1 MASRYE
7 VSTTFALV
15 DRASAALKS
24 IGASG
29 DAVSGRLNAS
39 LLKAQERVT
48 AFGETAKAAGKM
60 LIGMGVAAVG
70 AGLVV
75 ATKQYADF
83 DAALHGA
90 GAAFSDV
97 DSSAADFEERL
108 HEIGLSARAVA
119 AATEFDAKQTADAMA
134 TLARAGV
141 DSSNAIALLP
151 GVADLAT
158 AACVEM
164 NEAVGMA
171 VGGLNVMG
179 MMSDNPE
186 ILAQNMKRLS
196 DVMAYTADSANMSL
210 TDVSEAIT
218 AGGAFFKTANNDLN
232 MFSASLTAL
241 ANNSIV
247 GAEAGTHLRNIM
259 TNLSAPTDNAAAAL
273 KSMGIATTD
282 SSGNLLSLSDI
293 VGQFNKAM
301 VGMGDAERNANLYAI
316 FGKQNIAA
324 FNALLNTGAD
334 ALEGYAATAANSTD
348 AAMQKAEALRGSLL
362 NKLNVLKSALTEK
375 GFQFVDAFAGKGG
388 NFITELTESISNFD
402 VTPLVNGLTTALNV
416 ITKIVQTA
424 WTFRGVIIAVVAAMT
439 TWRLVTDAIVI
450 AQKAHN
456 VITAV
461 ATGAQIAY
469 ASVIKGSTA
478 AQSALAFATTGTK
491 IATAIFTVVMK
502 VAAGAA
508 GVFSG
513 AMSALTAAMMANPIG
528 LVIAGIV
535 AAVAILIGI
544 IILCVKHWDSISAAL
559 KRVGDWFVWL
569 GTSIANFAVEA
580 WNSITNFFS
589 GVGTRIAEFASSAWE
604 AITGFFTNLYH
615 RFMTFL
621 FGENAPAAEEFVA
634 QMFEKVGAFF
644 AGLWEKITTFFSS
657 VWEHITT
664 FFVTI
669 GESIGTFFVGIWE
682 RITTAFATAIEGIS
696 SFFGGIWEKITGFF
710 TGIGETL
717 NSWVET
723 IKGKLQPLFDWLHGL
738 FDGVAAM
745 WQNVMSV
752 FQAEGIVGV
761 FKRIGSAILSWVL
774 SPIENMLRALDWIP
788 GIGDTI
794 GSWADK
800 IADMRSGFAESASFE
815 SNQQPTAPISP
826 AERAVNNYSRE
837 ESETTSNVNIT
848 LDDRLSANA
857 YGSISPGVTLQK
869 TASGAF

>member
-186 ILAQNMKRLS
+186 ILAQNMKHLS

-259 TNLSAPTDNAAAAL
+259 TNLSAPTDKAVAAL

-316 FGKQNIAA
+316 FGKENIAA

-334 ALEGYAATAANSTD
+334 ALEGYAATAANSMN
-348 AAMQKAEALRGSLL
+348 AAMQKAEALRGSLI

-375 GFQFVDAFAGKGG
+375 GFQFVDAFAGKGS

-456 VITAV
+456 VITTV

-502 VAAGAA
+502 GAA
-508 GVFSG
+508 FATGLMSSAVGVLNTLFV
-513 AMSALTAAMMANPIG
+513 ATPIG
-528 LVIAGIV
+528 KIV
-535 AAVAILIGI
+535 LLIMGLIGVI
-544 IILCVKHWDSISAAL
+544 VLCVKHWDSISAAL

-569 GTSIANFAVEA
+569 GTSIANFV
-580 WNSITNFFS
+580 
-589 GVGTRIAEFASSAWE
+589 VGAWE
-604 AITGFFTNLYH
+604 A
-615 RFMTFL
+615 
-621 FGENAPAAEEFVA
+621 
-634 QMFEKVGAFF
+634 
-644 AGLWEKITTFFSS
+644 
-657 VWEHITT
+657 
-664 FFVTI
+664 
-669 GESIGTFFVGIWE
+669 
-682 RITTAFATAIEGIS
+682 
-696 SFFGGIWEKITGFF
+696 ITGFF

-717 NSWVET
+717 SGWIET
-723 IKGKLQPLFDWLHGL
+723 IKGKLQPLFDWIHGL
-738 FDGVAAM
+738 FDGVVAM
-745 WQNVMSV
+745 WQNFMSV
-752 FQAEGIVGV
+752 FQAEGIIGV

-774 SPIENMLRALDWIP
+774 LPIENMLRALDWVP

-794 GSWADK
+794 ESWADK

-848 LDDRLSANA
+848 LDDRLSANT

>member
-15 DRASAALKS
+15 DRVSAALKS

-119 AATEFDAKQTADAMA
+119 AATEFDAKQTADAIA

-186 ILAQNMKRLS
+186 ILAQNMKHLS

-241 ANNSIV
+241 ANNSII
-247 GAEAGTHLRNIM
+247 GAEAGTALRNIM
-259 TNLSAPTDNAAAAL
+259 TNLSAPTDKAAAAL

-424 WTFRGVIIAVVAAMT
+424 WTFRGVIIAIVAAMT

-456 VITAV
+456 VITTV

-528 LVIAGIV
+528 LIIAGIV
-535 AAVAILIGI
+535 AAVAVLIGI
-544 IILCVKHWDSISAAL
+544 IVLCVKHWDSISAAL
-559 KRVGDWFVWL
+559 KRVGNWFVWL
-569 GTSIANFAVEA
+569 S
-580 WNSITNFFS
+580 
-589 GVGTRIAEFASSAWE
+589 TRIAEFASSAWE

-644 AGLWEKITTFFSS
+644 AGLWEKITAFFSS
-657 VWEHITT
+657 VWKHITT

-669 GESIGTFFVGIWE
+669 GESIGAFFVGIWE

-717 NSWVET
+717 SGWVET
-723 IKGKLQPLFDWLHGL
+723 IKGKLQPLFDWIHGL
-738 FDGVAAM
+738 FNGVAAM
-745 WQNVMSV
+745 WQNVISV

-761 FKRIGSAILSWVL
+761 FKRIGSAILGWVL
-774 SPIENMLRALDWIP
+774 TPIENMLRALDWIP

-848 LDDRLSANA
+848 LDDRLSANT

>member
-1 MASRYE
+1 
-7 VSTTFALV
+7 
-15 DRASAALKS
+15 
-24 IGASG
+24 
-29 DAVSGRLNAS
+29 
-39 LLKAQERVT
+39 
-48 AFGETAKAAGKM
+48 
-60 LIGMGVAAVG
+60 
-70 AGLVV
+70 
-75 ATKQYADF
+75 
-83 DAALHGA
+83 
-90 GAAFSDV
+90 
-97 DSSAADFEERL
+97 
-108 HEIGLSARAVA
+108 
-119 AATEFDAKQTADAMA
+119 
-134 TLARAGV
+134 
-141 DSSNAIALLP
+141 
-151 GVADLAT
+151 
-158 AACVEM
+158 
-164 NEAVGMA
+164 
-171 VGGLNVMG
+171 
-179 MMSDNPE
+179 
-186 ILAQNMKRLS
+186 
-196 DVMAYTADSANMSL
+196 
-210 TDVSEAIT
+210 
-218 AGGAFFKTANNDLN
+218 
-232 MFSASLTAL
+232 
-241 ANNSIV
+241 
-247 GAEAGTHLRNIM
+247 
-259 TNLSAPTDNAAAAL
+259 
-273 KSMGIATTD
+273 
-282 SSGNLLSLSDI
+282 
-293 VGQFNKAM
+293 
-301 VGMGDAERNANLYAI
+301 
-316 FGKQNIAA
+316 
-324 FNALLNTGAD
+324 
-334 ALEGYAATAANSTD
+334 
-348 AAMQKAEALRGSLL
+348 
-362 NKLNVLKSALTEK
+362 
-375 GFQFVDAFAGKGG
+375 
-388 NFITELTESISNFD
+388 
-402 VTPLVNGLTTALNV
+402 
-416 ITKIVQTA
+416 
-424 WTFRGVIIAVVAAMT
+424 
-439 TWRLVTDAIVI
+439 VI
-450 AQKAHN
+450 AQKVHN

-528 LVIAGIV
+528 LIIAGIV
-535 AAVAILIGI
+535 AAVAALIGI
-544 IILCVKHWDSISAAL
+544 IVLCVKHWDSISAAL

-644 AGLWEKITTFFSS
+644 AGLWEKITAFFGG

-669 GESIGTFFVGIWE
+669 GESIGAFFVGIWE

-696 SFFGGIWEKITGFF
+696 SFFGGIWEEITGFF

-717 NSWVET
+717 SGWVET
-723 IKGKLQPLFDWLHGL
+723 IKGKLQPLFDWIHGL
-738 FDGVAAM
+738 FDGVVTM

-800 IADMRSGFAESASFE
+800 IADMRSGFAENASFE

>member
-7 VSTTFALV
+7 VSTTFALI

-70 AGLVV
+70 AGLVI

-179 MMSDNPE
+179 MMSNNPE

-218 AGGAFFKTANNDLN
+218 AGGAFFKTVNNDLN

-259 TNLSAPTDNAAAAL
+259 TNLSAPTDKAAAAL

-293 VGQFNKAM
+293 VGQFNEAM

-416 ITKIVQTA
+416 ITKIVQTV
-424 WTFRGVIIAVVAAMT
+424 WTFRGVIIAIVAAMT

-456 VITAV
+456 VITTV

-491 IATAIFTVVMK
+491 IATAIFTIAMK
-502 VAAGAA
+502 GAA
-508 GVFSG
+508 FATGLMSSAVGVLNTLFV
-513 AMSALTAAMMANPIG
+513 ATPIG
-528 LVIAGIV
+528 WIV
-535 AAVAILIGI
+535 LIIMGLIGVI
-544 IILCVKHWDSISAAL
+544 VLCVKHWDSMSAAL

-569 GTSIANFAVEA
+569 GTSIANFFVGA

-589 GVGTRIAEFASSAWE
+589 SVGTRIAEFASSAWE

-644 AGLWEKITTFFSS
+644 AGLWEKITAFFSS

-669 GESIGTFFVGIWE
+669 GESIGAFFAGTWE

-717 NSWVET
+717 SGFVET
-723 IKGKLQPLFDWLHGL
+723 IKGKLQPLFDWIHGL
-738 FDGVAAM
+738 FAGVAAM

>member
-141 DSSNAIALLP
+141 TSSNAIALLP

-179 MMSDNPE
+179 MMSDKPE

-241 ANNSIV
+241 ANNSIA

-259 TNLSAPTDNAAAAL
+259 TNLSAPTDKAAAAL

-334 ALEGYAATAANSTD
+334 ALEEYAATAANSTD

-424 WTFRGVIIAVVAAMT
+424 WTFRGVIIAIVAAMT

-456 VITAV
+456 VITTV

-491 IATAIFTVVMK
+491 IATAIFTVVMN

-528 LVIAGIV
+528 LIIAGIV
-535 AAVAILIGI
+535 AAVAALIGI
-544 IILCVKHWDSISAAL
+544 IVLCVKHWDSISAAL

-569 GTSIANFAVEA
+569 GTSIANFAVE
-580 WNSITNFFS
+580 
-589 GVGTRIAEFASSAWE
+589 AWE

-644 AGLWEKITTFFSS
+644 AGLWEKITAFFSS
-657 VWEHITT
+657 VWEHIIT

-669 GESIGTFFVGIWE
+669 GESIGAFFVGIWE

-717 NSWVET
+717 SGWVET
-723 IKGKLQPLFDWLHGL
+723 IKGKLQPLFDWIHGL
-738 FDGVAAM
+738 FAGVAAM

-788 GIGDTI
+788 DIGDTI

>member
-39 LLKAQERVT
+39 LLKAQERVS

-70 AGLVV
+70 AGLVI

-218 AGGAFFKTANNDLN
+218 AGGAFFKTANNNLN

-259 TNLSAPTDNAAAAL
+259 TNLSAPTDKAAEAL

-282 SSGNLLSLSDI
+282 SSGNLLSLSNI

-324 FNALLNTGAD
+324 FNALLNTGAN

-439 TWRLVTDAIVI
+439 TWRLVTDTIVI

-491 IATAIFTVVMK
+491 IATAIFTGVMK
-502 VAAGAA
+502 GAA
-508 GVFSG
+508 FATGLMSSAVGVLNTLFV
-513 AMSALTAAMMANPIG
+513 ATPIG
-528 LVIAGIV
+528 WIVLVIMA
-535 AAVAILIGI
+535 LIGVI
-544 IILCVKHWDSISAAL
+544 VLCVKHWDSISAAL

-580 WNSITNFFS
+580 WNSIINFFS

-604 AITGFFTNLYH
+604 AITGFFT
-615 RFMTFL
+615 
-621 FGENAPAAEEFVA
+621 
-634 QMFEKVGAFF
+634 
-644 AGLWEKITTFFSS
+644 
-657 VWEHITT
+657 
-664 FFVTI
+664 
-669 GESIGTFFVGIWE
+669 
-682 RITTAFATAIEGIS
+682 
-696 SFFGGIWEKITGFF
+696 
-710 TGIGETL
+710 GIGETL
-717 NSWVET
+717 RGWVET
-723 IKGKLQPLFDWLHGL
+723 IKGKLQPLFDWIHGL
-738 FDGVAAM
+738 FDGVATM
-745 WQNVMSV
+745 WQNVTSV

-774 SPIENMLRALDWIP
+774 LPIEKMLRALDWIP
-788 GIGDTI
+788 GIGGTI

>member
-15 DRASAALKS
+15 DRVSAALKS

-70 AGLVV
+70 AGLVI

-141 DSSNAIALLP
+141 TSSNAIALLP
-151 GVADLAT
+151 GIADLAT

-179 MMSDNPE
+179 MMSDKPE

-259 TNLSAPTDNAAAAL
+259 TNLSAPTDKAAAAL

-282 SSGNLLSLSDI
+282 SSGSLLSLSDI

-362 NKLNVLKSALTEK
+362 NKLNVLKSALIEK

-424 WTFRGVIIAVVAAMT
+424 WTFRGVIIAIVAAMT

-456 VITAV
+456 VITTV

-528 LVIAGIV
+528 LIIAGIV
-535 AAVAILIGI
+535 AAVAALIGI
-544 IILCVKHWDSISAAL
+544 IVLCVKHWDSISAAL

-569 GTSIANFAVEA
+569 GTS
-580 WNSITNFFS
+580 
-589 GVGTRIAEFASSAWE
+589 IAEFASSAWE

-634 QMFEKVGAFF
+634 QMFEKVGVFF
-644 AGLWEKITTFFSS
+644 AGLWEKITAFFSS
-657 VWEHITT
+657 IWEHITT

-669 GESIGTFFVGIWE
+669 GESIGAFFVGIWE

-717 NSWVET
+717 SGWVET
-723 IKGKLQPLFDWLHGL
+723 IKGKLQPLFDWIHGL
-738 FDGVAAM
+738 FAGVAAM
-745 WQNVMSV
+745 WQNVISV

-815 SNQQPTAPISP
+815 SNQQPIAPISP

>member
-70 AGLVV
+70 AGLVI

-259 TNLSAPTDNAAAAL
+259 TNLSAPTDKAAAAL

-334 ALEGYAATAANSTD
+334 ALEGYAAAAANSTD

-424 WTFRGVIIAVVAAMT
+424 WTFRGVIIAIVAAMT

-469 ASVIKGSTA
+469 ASVIKGSTV

-491 IATAIFTVVMK
+491 VATAIFTVVMK
-502 VAAGAA
+502 GAA
-508 GVFSG
+508 FATGLMSSAVGVLNTLFV
-513 AMSALTAAMMANPIG
+513 ATPIG
-528 LVIAGIV
+528 WIVLGIMALIAVIV
-535 AAVAILIGI
+535 
-544 IILCVKHWDSISAAL
+544 LCVKHWDSICAAL

-569 GTSIANFAVEA
+569 GTIIANFVVGA

-589 GVGTRIAEFASSAWE
+589 SVDTRIAEFASSA
-604 AITGFFTNLYH
+604 
-615 RFMTFL
+615 
-621 FGENAPAAEEFVA
+621 
-634 QMFEKVGAFF
+634 
-644 AGLWEKITTFFSS
+644 WEKITTFFSS

-669 GESIGTFFVGIWE
+669 GENIGAFFVGIWE
-682 RITTAFATAIEGIS
+682 RTTTAFATATEGIS
-696 SFFGGIWEKITGFF
+696 SFFGGIWENITGFF

-717 NSWVET
+717 SGWVET
-723 IKGKLQPLFDWLHGL
+723 IKGKLQPLFDWIHGL

-745 WQNVMSV
+745 WQNTMSV

-774 SPIENMLRALDWIP
+774 LPIEKMLRALTWIP
-788 GIGDTI
+788 GVGDTI
-794 GSWADK
+794 EGWADK

>member
-60 LIGMGVAAVG
+60 LIGMGVAAVST
-70 AGLVV
+70 GLVV

-164 NEAVGMA
+164 NKAVGMA

-259 TNLSAPTDNAAAAL
+259 TNLSAPTDKAAAAL
-273 KSMGIATTD
+273 KLMGIATTD

-301 VGMGDAERNANLYAI
+301 VGMGDAERSANLYAI
-316 FGKQNIAA
+316 FGKENIAA

-334 ALEGYAATAANSTD
+334 ALEGYAAVAANSMN
-348 AAMQKAEALRGSLL
+348 AAMQKAEALRGSLI

-402 VTPLVNGLTTALNV
+402 VTPLVNSLTTALNV
-416 ITKIVQTA
+416 ITKIIQTA
-424 WTFRGVIIAVVAAMT
+424 WTFRGVIITVVAAMT

-456 VITAV
+456 VITTV

-491 IATAIFTVVMK
+491 IATAIFTVAIK

-528 LVIAGIV
+528 LIIAGIV
-535 AAVAILIGI
+535 AAVAFLIGI
-544 IILCVKHWDSISAAL
+544 IVLCVKHWDSISAAL

-569 GTSIANFAVEA
+569 GTS
-580 WNSITNFFS
+580 
-589 GVGTRIAEFASSAWE
+589 IAEFASSAWE

-621 FGENAPAAEEFVA
+621 FGENAPAVEEFVV

-644 AGLWEKITTFFSS
+644 AGLWEKITAFFGS

-669 GESIGTFFVGIWE
+669 GESIGAFFVGIWE
-682 RITTAFATAIEGIS
+682 RITNAFATAIEGIS

-717 NSWVET
+717 SGWVET
-723 IKGKLQPLFDWLHGL
+723 IKGKLQPLFNWIHGL

-745 WQNVMSV
+745 WQNFISV

-774 SPIENMLRALDWIP
+774 LPIENMLRALDWVP

>member
-7 VSTTFALV
+7 VSTIFALV
-15 DRASAALKS
+15 DRASAVLKS

-179 MMSDNPE
+179 MMSDKPE

-259 TNLSAPTDNAAAAL
+259 TNLSAPTDKAAAAL

-282 SSGNLLSLSDI
+282 SGGNLLSLSDI

-316 FGKQNIAA
+316 FGKQSIAA

-402 VTPLVNGLTTALNV
+402 VTPLVNGLITALNV

-528 LVIAGIV
+528 LIIAGIV
-535 AAVAILIGI
+535 VAVAALIGI
-544 IILCVKHWDSISAAL
+544 IVLCVKHWDSISAAL

-604 AITGFFTNLYH
+604 AITGFFT
-615 RFMTFL
+615 
-621 FGENAPAAEEFVA
+621 
-634 QMFEKVGAFF
+634 
-644 AGLWEKITTFFSS
+644 
-657 VWEHITT
+657 
-664 FFVTI
+664 
-669 GESIGTFFVGIWE
+669 
-682 RITTAFATAIEGIS
+682 
-696 SFFGGIWEKITGFF
+696 
-710 TGIGETL
+710 GIGETL
-717 NSWVET
+717 SGWVET
-723 IKGKLQPLFDWLHGL
+723 IKGKLQPLFDWIHGL
-738 FDGVAAM
+738 FDGVVAM

-761 FKRIGSAILSWVL
+761 FKRIGSAILGWVL
-774 SPIENMLRALDWIP
+774 TPIENMLRALTWIP
-788 GIGDTI
+788 GVGDTI
-794 GSWADK
+794 EGWADK
-800 IADMRSGFAESASFE
+800 IADMRSGFAENASFE
-815 SNQQPTAPISP
+815 SNQQPTVPISP

>member
-39 LLKAQERVT
+39 LLKAQERVS

-70 AGLVV
+70 AGLVI

-259 TNLSAPTDNAAAAL
+259 TNLSAPTDKAAAAL

-334 ALEGYAATAANSTD
+334 ALEGYAATAANSAD

-424 WTFRGVIIAVVAAMT
+424 WTFRGVIIAIVAAMT

-456 VITAV
+456 VITTV

-528 LVIAGIV
+528 LIIAGIV
-535 AAVAILIGI
+535 AAVAVLIGI
-544 IILCVKHWDSISAAL
+544 IVLCVKHWDSISAAL

-569 GTSIANFAVEA
+569 GTS
-580 WNSITNFFS
+580 
-589 GVGTRIAEFASSAWE
+589 IAEFASSAWE

-621 FGENAPAAEEFVA
+621 FGENAPAAEEFIA

-657 VWEHITT
+657 IWEHITT

-669 GESIGTFFVGIWE
+669 GENIGAFFVGIWE

-717 NSWVET
+717 SGWVET
-723 IKGKLQPLFDWLHGL
+723 IKGKLQPLFDWIHGL

-745 WQNVMSV
+745 WQNTMSV

-857 YGSISPGVTLQK
+857 YGSISPGVTLKK

>member
-15 DRASAALKS
+15 DRVSAALKS

-97 DSSAADFEERL
+97 DSSAADYEERL

-134 TLARAGV
+134 TLVRAGV
-141 DSSNAIALLP
+141 TSSNAIALLP

-179 MMSDNPE
+179 MMSDKPE

-241 ANNSIV
+241 ANNSIA

-259 TNLSAPTDNAAAAL
+259 TNLSAPTDKAAAAL

-362 NKLNVLKSALTEK
+362 NKLNVLKSALIEK

-424 WTFRGVIIAVVAAMT
+424 WTFRGVIIAIVAAMT

-456 VITAV
+456 VITTV

-478 AQSALAFATTGTK
+478 AQSALAFVTTGTK

-528 LVIAGIV
+528 LIIAGIV
-535 AAVAILIGI
+535 AAVAALIGI
-544 IILCVKHWDSISAAL
+544 IVLCVKHWDSISAAL

-569 GTSIANFAVEA
+569 GTS
-580 WNSITNFFS
+580 
-589 GVGTRIAEFASSAWE
+589 IAEFASSAWE

-634 QMFEKVGAFF
+634 QMFEKVGVFF
-644 AGLWEKITTFFSS
+644 AGLWEKITAFFSS
-657 VWEHITT
+657 IWEHITT

-669 GESIGTFFVGIWE
+669 GESIGAFFVGIWE

-717 NSWVET
+717 SGWVET
-723 IKGKLQPLFDWLHGL
+723 IKGKLQPLFDWIHGL
-738 FDGVAAM
+738 FAGVAAM
-745 WQNVMSV
+745 WQNVISV

-815 SNQQPTAPISP
+815 SNQQPIAPISP

-857 YGSISPGVTLQK
+857 YRSISPGVTLQK

>member
-141 DSSNAIALLP
+141 TSSNAIALLP

-179 MMSDNPE
+179 MMSDKPE

-241 ANNSIV
+241 ANNSIA

-259 TNLSAPTDNAAAAL
+259 TNLSAPTDKAAAAL

-334 ALEGYAATAANSTD
+334 ALEEYAATAANSTD

-424 WTFRGVIIAVVAAMT
+424 WTFRGVIIAIVAAMT

-456 VITAV
+456 VITTV

-491 IATAIFTVVMK
+491 IATAIFTVVMN

-528 LVIAGIV
+528 LIIAGIV
-535 AAVAILIGI
+535 AAVAALIGI
-544 IILCVKHWDSISAAL
+544 IVLCVKHWDSISAAL

-569 GTSIANFAVEA
+569 GTSIANFAVE
-580 WNSITNFFS
+580 
-589 GVGTRIAEFASSAWE
+589 AWE

-644 AGLWEKITTFFSS
+644 AGLWEKITAFFSS
-657 VWEHITT
+657 VWEHIIT

-669 GESIGTFFVGIWE
+669 GESIGAFFVGIWE

-717 NSWVET
+717 SGWVET
-723 IKGKLQPLFDWLHGL
+723 IKGKLQPLFDWIHGL
-738 FDGVAAM
+738 FAGVAAM

>member
-15 DRASAALKS
+15 DRASTALKS

-259 TNLSAPTDNAAAAL
+259 TNLSAPTDKAAAAL
-273 KSMGIATTD
+273 ESMGIATTD

-334 ALEGYAATAANSTD
+334 ALEGYAATAANSMN
-348 AAMQKAEALRGSLL
+348 AAMQKAEALRGSLI

-375 GFQFVDAFAGKGG
+375 GFQFVDAFVGKGS

-450 AQKAHN
+450 AQKVHN
-456 VITAV
+456 VITTV

-491 IATAIFTVVMK
+491 IATAIFTVAMK
-502 VAAGAA
+502 GAA
-508 GVFSG
+508 FATGLMSSAVGVLNTLFV
-513 AMSALTAAMMANPIG
+513 ATPIG
-528 LVIAGIV
+528 WIVLGIM
-535 AAVAILIGI
+535 ALIGVI
-544 IILCVKHWDSISAAL
+544 VLCVKHWDSISAAL

-569 GTSIANFAVEA
+569 GTSIANFV
-580 WNSITNFFS
+580 
-589 GVGTRIAEFASSAWE
+589 VGAWE

-644 AGLWEKITTFFSS
+644 AGLWEKITIFFSS

-717 NSWVET
+717 SGWVET
-723 IKGKLQPLFDWLHGL
+723 IKGKLQPLFDWIHGL
-738 FDGVAAM
+738 FDGIVAM
-745 WQNVMSV
+745 WQNFMSV
-752 FQAEGIVGV
+752 FQAEGIIGV

-774 SPIENMLRALDWIP
+774 LPIENMLRALDWVP

-794 GSWADK
+794 ESWADK

-837 ESETTSNVNIT
+837 ESEITSNVNIT
-848 LDDRLSANA
+848 LDDRLSANT

>member
-60 LIGMGVAAVG
+60 LIGMGVAAAG
-70 AGLVV
+70 TGLVI

-83 DAALHGA
+83 DTALHGA

-108 HEIGLSARAVA
+108 YEIGLSARAVA

-186 ILAQNMKRLS
+186 ILAQNMKHLS

-218 AGGAFFKTANNDLN
+218 AGGAFFKTANNNLN

-259 TNLSAPTDNAAAAL
+259 TNLSAPTDKAAEAL

-282 SSGNLLSLSDI
+282 SSGNLLSLSNI

-324 FNALLNTGAD
+324 FNALLNTGAN

-456 VITAV
+456 VITTV

-491 IATAIFTVVMK
+491 IATAIFTIVMK
-502 VAAGAA
+502 GAA
-508 GVFSG
+508 FATGLMSSAVGVLNTLFV
-513 AMSALTAAMMANPIG
+513 ATPIG
-528 LVIAGIV
+528 WIVLGIM
-535 AAVAILIGI
+535 ALIGVI
-544 IILCVKHWDSISAAL
+544 VLCVKHWDSISAAL

-580 WNSITNFFS
+580 WNSIINFFS

-604 AITGFFTNLYH
+604 AITGFFTNLYQ

-621 FGENAPAAEEFVA
+621 FGENAPAVEEFIA

-644 AGLWEKITTFFSS
+644 AGLWEKITAFFGS
-657 VWEHITT
+657 VWEHTT
-664 FFVTI
+664 AFFVTI
-669 GESIGTFFVGIWE
+669 GENIGTFFGGIWE
-682 RITTAFATAIEGIS
+682 RTTTAFATATEGIS

-717 NSWVET
+717 SGWVET
-723 IKGKLQPLFDWLHGL
+723 IKGKLQPLFDWIHGL
-738 FDGVAAM
+738 FNGVATM
-745 WQNVMSV
+745 WQNVTSV

-761 FKRIGSAILSWVL
+761 FKRIGSAILGWVL
-774 SPIENMLRALDWIP
+774 TPIEKMLRALDWIP
-788 GIGDTI
+788 GIGGTI

-800 IADMRSGFAESASFE
+800 IADMRSGFEESASFE
-815 SNQQPTAPISP
+815 SNQQPIAPISP

-837 ESETTSNVNIT
+837 ESKTTSNVNIT
-848 LDDRLSANA
+848 LDDKLSANA

-869 TASGAF
+869 TSSGAF

>member
-15 DRASAALKS
+15 DRVSAALKS

-119 AATEFDAKQTADAMA
+119 AATEFDAKQTADAIA

-186 ILAQNMKRLS
+186 ILAQNMKHLS

-241 ANNSIV
+241 ANNSII
-247 GAEAGTHLRNIM
+247 GAEAGTALRNIM
-259 TNLSAPTDNAAAAL
+259 TNLSAPTDKAAAAL

-282 SSGNLLSLSDI
+282 SSGNLLSLSNI

-424 WTFRGVIIAVVAAMT
+424 WTFRGVIIAIVAAMT

-456 VITAV
+456 VITTV

-528 LVIAGIV
+528 LIIAGIV
-535 AAVAILIGI
+535 AAVAVLIGI
-544 IILCVKHWDSISAAL
+544 IVLCVKHWDSISAAL
-559 KRVGDWFVWL
+559 KRVGNWFVWL
-569 GTSIANFAVEA
+569 S
-580 WNSITNFFS
+580 
-589 GVGTRIAEFASSAWE
+589 TRIAEFASSAWE

-644 AGLWEKITTFFSS
+644 AGLWEKITAFFSS
-657 VWEHITT
+657 VWKHITT

-669 GESIGTFFVGIWE
+669 GESIGAFFVGIWE

-717 NSWVET
+717 SGWVET
-723 IKGKLQPLFDWLHGL
+723 IKGKLQPLFDWIHGL
-738 FDGVAAM
+738 FNGVAAM
-745 WQNVMSV
+745 WQNVISV

-761 FKRIGSAILSWVL
+761 FKRIGSAILGWVL
-774 SPIENMLRALDWIP
+774 TPIENMLRALDWIP

-848 LDDRLSANA
+848 LDDRLSANT

>member
-259 TNLSAPTDNAAAAL
+259 TNLSAPTDKAAAAL

-424 WTFRGVIIAVVAAMT
+424 WTFRGVIIAIVAAMT
-439 TWRLVTDAIVI
+439 TWRFVTDAIVI

-469 ASVIKGSTA
+469 ASVIEGSTA

-502 VAAGAA
+502 GAA
-508 GVFSG
+508 FATGLMSSAVGVLNTLFV
-513 AMSALTAAMMANPIG
+513 ATPIG
-528 LVIAGIV
+528 WIVLGIMALIAVIV
-535 AAVAILIGI
+535 
-544 IILCVKHWDSISAAL
+544 LCVKHWDSISAAL

-569 GTSIANFAVEA
+569 GTSIANFVVEA

-644 AGLWEKITTFFSS
+644 AGLWEKITAFFGS

-669 GESIGTFFVGIWE
+669 GESIGAFFIGIWE

-717 NSWVET
+717 SGWVET
-723 IKGKLQPLFDWLHGL
+723 IKGKLQPLFDWIHGL
-738 FDGVAAM
+738 FDGVATM
-745 WQNVMSV
+745 WQNVVSV

-761 FKRIGSAILSWVL
+761 FKRIGSAILGWVL
-774 SPIENMLRALDWIP
+774 TPIENMLRALDWIP

>member
-39 LLKAQERVT
+39 LLKAQERVS

-70 AGLVV
+70 AGLVI

-259 TNLSAPTDNAAAAL
+259 TNLSAPTDKAAAAL

-334 ALEGYAATAANSTD
+334 ALEGYAATAANSAD

-424 WTFRGVIIAVVAAMT
+424 WTFRGVIIAIVAAMT

-456 VITAV
+456 VITTV

-528 LVIAGIV
+528 LIIAGIV
-535 AAVAILIGI
+535 AAVAVLIGI
-544 IILCVKHWDSISAAL
+544 IVLCVKHWDSISAAL

-569 GTSIANFAVEA
+569 GTS
-580 WNSITNFFS
+580 
-589 GVGTRIAEFASSAWE
+589 IAEFASSAWE

-657 VWEHITT
+657 IWEHITT

-669 GESIGTFFVGIWE
+669 GENIGAFFVGIWE

-717 NSWVET
+717 SGWVET
-723 IKGKLQPLFDWLHGL
+723 IKGKLQPLFDWIHGL

-745 WQNVMSV
+745 WQNTMSV

-857 YGSISPGVTLQK
+857 YGSISPGVTLKK

>member
-60 LIGMGVAAVG
+60 LIRMGVAAVG

-141 DSSNAIALLP
+141 TSSNAIALLP

-179 MMSDNPE
+179 MMSDKPE

-241 ANNSIV
+241 ANNSIA

-259 TNLSAPTDNAAAAL
+259 TNLSAPTDKAAAAL

-334 ALEGYAATAANSTD
+334 ALEEYAATAANSTD

-424 WTFRGVIIAVVAAMT
+424 WTFRGVIIAIVAAMT

-456 VITAV
+456 VITTV

-491 IATAIFTVVMK
+491 IATAIFTVVMN

-528 LVIAGIV
+528 LIIAGIV
-535 AAVAILIGI
+535 AAVAALIGI
-544 IILCVKHWDSISAAL
+544 IVLCVKHWDSISAAL

-569 GTSIANFAVEA
+569 GTSIANFAVE
-580 WNSITNFFS
+580 
-589 GVGTRIAEFASSAWE
+589 AWE

-644 AGLWEKITTFFSS
+644 AGLWEKITAFFSS
-657 VWEHITT
+657 VWEHIIT

-669 GESIGTFFVGIWE
+669 GESIGAFFVGIWE

-717 NSWVET
+717 SGWVET
-723 IKGKLQPLFDWLHGL
+723 IKGKLQPLFDWIHGL
-738 FDGVAAM
+738 FAGVAAM

-788 GIGDTI
+788 DIGDTI

>member
-119 AATEFDAKQTADAMA
+119 AATEFDAKQTADAIA

-186 ILAQNMKRLS
+186 ILAQNMKHLS

-241 ANNSIV
+241 ANNSII
-247 GAEAGTHLRNIM
+247 GAEAGTDLRNIM
-259 TNLSAPTDNAAAAL
+259 TNLSAPTDKAAAAL

-528 LVIAGIV
+528 LIIAGIV
-535 AAVAILIGI
+535 AAVAALIGI
-544 IILCVKHWDSISAAL
+544 IVLCVKHWDSISTAL

-569 GTSIANFAVEA
+569 GTS
-580 WNSITNFFS
+580 
-589 GVGTRIAEFASSAWE
+589 IAEFASSAWE

-644 AGLWEKITTFFSS
+644 
-657 VWEHITT
+657 
-664 FFVTI
+664 
-669 GESIGTFFVGIWE
+669 VGIWE

-717 NSWVET
+717 SGWVET
-723 IKGKLQPLFDWLHGL
+723 IKGKLQPLFDWIHGL

-761 FKRIGSAILSWVL
+761 FKRIGSAILGWVL

>member
-502 VAAGAA
+502 GAA
-508 GVFSG
+508 FATGLMSSAVGVLNTLFV
-513 AMSALTAAMMANPIG
+513 ATPIG
-528 LVIAGIV
+528 WIVLGIMALIAV
-535 AAVAILIGI
+535 

-569 GTSIANFAVEA
+569 GTSIANFVVE
-580 WNSITNFFS
+580 
-589 GVGTRIAEFASSAWE
+589 AWE

-644 AGLWEKITTFFSS
+644 AGLWEKITAFFSS
-657 VWEHITT
+657 IWEHITT

-717 NSWVET
+717 GGWVET
-723 IKGKLQPLFDWLHGL
+723 IKGKLQPLFDWIHGL
-738 FDGVAAM
+738 FDGVVAM

-761 FKRIGSAILSWVL
+761 FKRIGSAILGWVL
-774 SPIENMLRALDWIP
+774 TPIENMLRALTWIP
-788 GIGDTI
+788 GVGDTI
-794 GSWADK
+794 EGWADK

>member
-70 AGLVV
+70 AGLVI

-316 FGKQNIAA
+316 FGKQSIAA

-348 AAMQKAEALRGSLL
+348 VAMQKAEALRGSLL

-528 LVIAGIV
+528 LIIAGIV
-535 AAVAILIGI
+535 AAVAALIGI
-544 IILCVKHWDSISAAL
+544 IVLCVKHWDSISAAL

-589 GVGTRIAEFASSAWE
+589 GVGTRI
-604 AITGFFTNLYH
+604 
-615 RFMTFL
+615 
-621 FGENAPAAEEFVA
+621 EEFVA

-644 AGLWEKITTFFSS
+644 AGLWEKITAFFGS

-669 GESIGTFFVGIWE
+669 GESIGAFFVGIWE

-717 NSWVET
+717 SGWVET
-723 IKGKLQPLFDWLHGL
+723 IKGKLQPLFDWIHGL
-738 FDGVAAM
+738 FDGVATM

-761 FKRIGSAILSWVL
+761 FKRIGSAILGWVL
-774 SPIENMLRALDWIP
+774 TPIENMLRALTWIP
-788 GIGDTI
+788 GVGDTI
-794 GSWADK
+794 EGWADK

>member
-186 ILAQNMKRLS
+186 ILAQNMKHLS

-259 TNLSAPTDNAAAAL
+259 TNLSAPTDSAAAAL

-334 ALEGYAATAANSTD
+334 ALEGYAATAANSMN
-348 AAMQKAEALRGSLL
+348 AAMQKAEALRGSLI

-375 GFQFVDAFAGKGG
+375 GFQFVDAFAGKGS

-439 TWRLVTDAIVI
+439 TWRLITDAIVI

-456 VITAV
+456 VITTV

-502 VAAGAA
+502 GAA
-508 GVFSG
+508 FATGLMSSAVGVLNTLFV
-513 AMSALTAAMMANPIG
+513 ATPIG
-528 LVIAGIV
+528 KIV
-535 AAVAILIGI
+535 LLIMGLIGVI
-544 IILCVKHWDSISAAL
+544 VLCVKHWDSISAAL

-569 GTSIANFAVEA
+569 GTSIANFV
-580 WNSITNFFS
+580 
-589 GVGTRIAEFASSAWE
+589 VGAWE
-604 AITGFFTNLYH
+604 AITGFFINLYH

-644 AGLWEKITTFFSS
+644 AGLWEKITVFFGS

-717 NSWVET
+717 SGWVET
-723 IKGKLQPLFDWLHGL
+723 IKGKLQPLFDWIHGL
-738 FDGVAAM
+738 FDGIVAM
-745 WQNVMSV
+745 WQNFMSV
-752 FQAEGIVGV
+752 FQAEGIIGV

-774 SPIENMLRALDWIP
+774 LPIENMLRALDWVP

-794 GSWADK
+794 ESWADK

-837 ESETTSNVNIT
+837 ESEITSNVNIT
-848 LDDRLSANA
+848 LDDRLSANT

>member
-259 TNLSAPTDNAAAAL
+259 TNLSAPTDKAAAAL
-273 KSMGIATTD
+273 ESMGIATTD

-316 FGKQNIAA
+316 FGKENIAA

-334 ALEGYAATAANSTD
+334 ALEGYAATAANSMN
-348 AAMQKAEALRGSLL
+348 AAMQKAEALRGSLI

-375 GFQFVDAFAGKGG
+375 GFQFVDAFAGKGS

-456 VITAV
+456 VITTV

-491 IATAIFTVVMK
+491 IATAIFTVAMK
-502 VAAGAA
+502 GAA
-508 GVFSG
+508 FATGLMSSAVGVLNTLFV
-513 AMSALTAAMMANPIG
+513 ATPIG
-528 LVIAGIV
+528 KIV
-535 AAVAILIGI
+535 LLIMGLIGVI
-544 IILCVKHWDSISAAL
+544 VLCVKHWDSISAAL

-569 GTSIANFAVEA
+569 GTSIANFV
-580 WNSITNFFS
+580 
-589 GVGTRIAEFASSAWE
+589 VGAWE

-644 AGLWEKITTFFSS
+644 AGLWEKITVFFGS

-669 GESIGTFFVGIWE
+669 GESIGAFFVGIWE

-717 NSWVET
+717 SGWVET
-723 IKGKLQPLFDWLHGL
+723 IKGKLQPLFDWIHGL
-738 FDGVAAM
+738 FDGVVAM
-745 WQNVMSV
+745 WQNFMSV
-752 FQAEGIVGV
+752 FQAEGIIGV

-774 SPIENMLRALDWIP
+774 LPIENMLRALDWVP

-794 GSWADK
+794 ESWADK

-848 LDDRLSANA
+848 LDDRLSANT

>member
-15 DRASAALKS
+15 DRVSAALKS

-119 AATEFDAKQTADAMA
+119 AATEFDAKQTADAIA

-186 ILAQNMKRLS
+186 ILAQNTKHLS

-241 ANNSIV
+241 ANNSII
-247 GAEAGTHLRNIM
+247 GAEAGTALRNIM
-259 TNLSAPTDNAAAAL
+259 TNLSAPTDKAAAAL

-450 AQKAHN
+450 AQKVHN

-469 ASVIKGSTA
+469 ASVVKGSTA

-528 LVIAGIV
+528 LIIAGIV

-544 IILCVKHWDSISAAL
+544 IVLCVKHWDSISAAL

-569 GTSIANFAVEA
+569 GTS
-580 WNSITNFFS
+580 
-589 GVGTRIAEFASSAWE
+589 IAEFASSAWE

-644 AGLWEKITTFFSS
+644 AGLWEKITAFFSS

-669 GESIGTFFVGIWE
+669 GENIGAFFVGIRE

-717 NSWVET
+717 SGWVET
-723 IKGKLQPLFDWLHGL
+723 IKGKLQPLFDWIHGL
-738 FDGVAAM
+738 FNGVAAM
-745 WQNVMSV
+745 WQNFMSV

-774 SPIENMLRALDWIP
+774 LPIENMLRALDWIP

-848 LDDRLSANA
+848 LDDRLSANT

>member
-259 TNLSAPTDNAAAAL
+259 TNLSAPTDKAAAAL
-273 KSMGIATTD
+273 ESMGIATTD

-316 FGKQNIAA
+316 FGKENIAA

-334 ALEGYAATAANSTD
+334 ALEGYAATAANSMN
-348 AAMQKAEALRGSLL
+348 AAMQKAEALRGSLI

-375 GFQFVDAFAGKGG
+375 GFQFVDAFAGKGS

-456 VITAV
+456 VITTV

-502 VAAGAA
+502 GAA
-508 GVFSG
+508 FATGLMSSAVGVLNTLFV
-513 AMSALTAAMMANPIG
+513 ATPIG
-528 LVIAGIV
+528 KIV
-535 AAVAILIGI
+535 LLIMGLIGVI
-544 IILCVKHWDSISAAL
+544 VLCVKHWDSISAAL

-569 GTSIANFAVEA
+569 GTSIANFV
-580 WNSITNFFS
+580 
-589 GVGTRIAEFASSAWE
+589 VGAWE

-644 AGLWEKITTFFSS
+644 AGLWEKITIFFSS

-717 NSWVET
+717 SGWVET
-723 IKGKLQPLFDWLHGL
+723 IKGKLQPLFDWIHGL
-738 FDGVAAM
+738 FDGVVAM
-745 WQNVMSV
+745 WQNFMSV
-752 FQAEGIVGV
+752 FQAEGIIGV

-774 SPIENMLRALDWIP
+774 LPIENMLRALDWVP

-794 GSWADK
+794 ESWADK

-848 LDDRLSANA
+848 LDDRLSANT

>member
-39 LLKAQERVT
+39 LLKAQERVS

-70 AGLVV
+70 AGLVI

-259 TNLSAPTDNAAAAL
+259 TNLSAPTDKAAAAL

-334 ALEGYAATAANSTD
+334 ALEGYAATAANSAD

-439 TWRLVTDAIVI
+439 TWRLVTDTIVI

-491 IATAIFTVVMK
+491 IATAIFTGVMK
-502 VAAGAA
+502 GAA
-508 GVFSG
+508 FATGLMSSAVGVLNTLFV
-513 AMSALTAAMMANPIG
+513 ATPIG
-528 LVIAGIV
+528 WIVLVIMA
-535 AAVAILIGI
+535 LIGVI
-544 IILCVKHWDSISAAL
+544 VLCVKHWDSISAAL

-580 WNSITNFFS
+580 WNSIINFFS

-604 AITGFFTNLYH
+604 AITGFFT
-615 RFMTFL
+615 
-621 FGENAPAAEEFVA
+621 
-634 QMFEKVGAFF
+634 
-644 AGLWEKITTFFSS
+644 
-657 VWEHITT
+657 
-664 FFVTI
+664 
-669 GESIGTFFVGIWE
+669 
-682 RITTAFATAIEGIS
+682 
-696 SFFGGIWEKITGFF
+696 
-710 TGIGETL
+710 GIGETL
-717 NSWVET
+717 RGWVET
-723 IKGKLQPLFDWLHGL
+723 IKGKLQPLFDWIHGL
-738 FDGVAAM
+738 FDGVATM
-745 WQNVMSV
+745 WQNVTSV

-774 SPIENMLRALDWIP
+774 LPIEKMLRALDWIP
-788 GIGDTI
+788 GIGGTI

>member
-1 MASRYE
+1 
-7 VSTTFALV
+7 
-15 DRASAALKS
+15 
-24 IGASG
+24 
-29 DAVSGRLNAS
+29 
-39 LLKAQERVT
+39 
-48 AFGETAKAAGKM
+48 
-60 LIGMGVAAVG
+60 
-70 AGLVV
+70 
-75 ATKQYADF
+75 
-83 DAALHGA
+83 
-90 GAAFSDV
+90 
-97 DSSAADFEERL
+97 
-108 HEIGLSARAVA
+108 
-119 AATEFDAKQTADAMA
+119 
-134 TLARAGV
+134 
-141 DSSNAIALLP
+141 
-151 GVADLAT
+151 
-158 AACVEM
+158 
-164 NEAVGMA
+164 
-171 VGGLNVMG
+171 
-179 MMSDNPE
+179 
-186 ILAQNMKRLS
+186 
-196 DVMAYTADSANMSL
+196 MSL

-259 TNLSAPTDNAAAAL
+259 TNLSAPTDKAAAAL

-334 ALEGYAATAANSTD
+334 ALGGYAATAANSTD

-362 NKLNVLKSALTEK
+362 NKLNVLKSALIEK

-424 WTFRGVIIAVVAAMT
+424 WTFRGVIIAIVAAMT
-439 TWRLVTDAIVI
+439 TWRLVTNAIVI

-456 VITAV
+456 VITTV

-528 LVIAGIV
+528 LIIAGIV
-535 AAVAILIGI
+535 AAVAALIGI
-544 IILCVKHWDSISAAL
+544 IVLCVKHWDSISAAL

-569 GTSIANFAVEA
+569 GTS
-580 WNSITNFFS
+580 
-589 GVGTRIAEFASSAWE
+589 IAEFASSAWE

-634 QMFEKVGAFF
+634 QMFEKVGVFF
-644 AGLWEKITTFFSS
+644 AGLWEKITAFFSS
-657 VWEHITT
+657 IWEHITT

-669 GESIGTFFVGIWE
+669 GESIGAFFVGIWE

-717 NSWVET
+717 SGWVET
-723 IKGKLQPLFDWLHGL
+723 IKGKLQPLFDWIHGL
-738 FDGVAAM
+738 FAGVAAM
-745 WQNVMSV
+745 WQNVISV

-815 SNQQPTAPISP
+815 SNQQPIAPISP

>member
-15 DRASAALKS
+15 DRASVALKS

-196 DVMAYTADSANMSL
+196 DVMAYTADSADMSL

-247 GAEAGTHLRNIM
+247 GAKAGTHLRNIM
-259 TNLSAPTDNAAAAL
+259 TNLSADKAAAAL

-316 FGKQNIAA
+316 FGKENIAA

-388 NFITELTESISNFD
+388 NFITELTKSISNFD

-491 IATAIFTVVMK
+491 IATAIFTVVMN

-528 LVIAGIV
+528 LIIAGIV
-535 AAVAILIGI
+535 AAVAALIGI
-544 IILCVKHWDSISAAL
+544 IVLCVKHWDSISAAL

-644 AGLWEKITTFFSS
+644 AGLWEKITAFFSS

-717 NSWVET
+717 SGWVET
-723 IKGKLQPLFDWLHGL
+723 IKGKLQPLFDWIHGL
-738 FDGVAAM
+738 FDGVATM

-761 FKRIGSAILSWVL
+761 FKRIGSAILGWVL
-774 SPIENMLRALDWIP
+774 TPIENMLRALTWIP
-788 GIGDTI
+788 GVGDTI
-794 GSWADK
+794 EGWADK

>member
-259 TNLSAPTDNAAAAL
+259 TNLSAPTDKAAAAL

-450 AQKAHN
+450 AQKAYN

-528 LVIAGIV
+528 LIIAGIV
-535 AAVAILIGI
+535 VAVAALIGI
-544 IILCVKHWDSISAAL
+544 IVLCVKHWDSISAAL

-604 AITGFFTNLYH
+604 AITGFFT
-615 RFMTFL
+615 
-621 FGENAPAAEEFVA
+621 
-634 QMFEKVGAFF
+634 
-644 AGLWEKITTFFSS
+644 
-657 VWEHITT
+657 
-664 FFVTI
+664 
-669 GESIGTFFVGIWE
+669 
-682 RITTAFATAIEGIS
+682 
-696 SFFGGIWEKITGFF
+696 
-710 TGIGETL
+710 GIGETL
-717 NSWVET
+717 NGWVET
-723 IKGKLQPLFDWLHGL
+723 IKGKLQPLFDWIHGL

-761 FKRIGSAILSWVL
+761 FKRIGSAILGWVL
-774 SPIENMLRALDWIP
+774 TPIENMLRALTWIP
-788 GIGDTI
+788 GVGDTI
-794 GSWADK
+794 EGWADK

-815 SNQQPTAPISP
+815 SNQQLTAPISP

>member
-15 DRASAALKS
+15 DRVSAALKS

-179 MMSDNPE
+179 MMSENPE

-241 ANNSIV
+241 ANNSIA
-247 GAEAGTHLRNIM
+247 GAEAGTSLRNIM
-259 TNLSAPTDNAAAAL
+259 TNLSAPTDKAAAAL

-282 SSGNLLSLSDI
+282 SSGNLLSLSNI

-424 WTFRGVIIAVVAAMT
+424 WTFRGVIIAIVAAMT

-456 VITAV
+456 VITTV

-528 LVIAGIV
+528 LIIAGIV
-535 AAVAILIGI
+535 AAVAVLIGI
-544 IILCVKHWDSISAAL
+544 IVLCVKHWDSISAAL
-559 KRVGDWFVWL
+559 KRVGNWFVWL
-569 GTSIANFAVEA
+569 S
-580 WNSITNFFS
+580 
-589 GVGTRIAEFASSAWE
+589 TRIAEFASSAWE

-644 AGLWEKITTFFSS
+644 AGLWEKITAFFSS
-657 VWEHITT
+657 VWKHITT

-669 GESIGTFFVGIWE
+669 GESIGAFFVGIWE

-717 NSWVET
+717 SGWVET
-723 IKGKLQPLFDWLHGL
+723 IKGKLQPLFDWIHGL
-738 FDGVAAM
+738 FNGVAAM
-745 WQNVMSV
+745 WQNVISV

-761 FKRIGSAILSWVL
+761 FKRIGSAILGWVL
-774 SPIENMLRALDWIP
+774 TPIEKMLRALDWIP

-848 LDDRLSANA
+848 LDDRLSANT

>member
-29 DAVSGRLNAS
+29 DVVSSRLNAS

-48 AFGETAKAAGKM
+48 AFGETAKTAGKM

-83 DAALHGA
+83 DASLHGA

-141 DSSNAIALLP
+141 NSSNAIALLP

-210 TDVSEAIT
+210 TDVSEAMT
-218 AGGAFFKTANNDLN
+218 AGGAFFKTANNNLN

-241 ANNSIV
+241 ANNSIA
-247 GAEAGTHLRNIM
+247 GAEAGTSLRNIM
-259 TNLSAPTDNAAAAL
+259 TNLSAPTDKAAAAL
-273 KSMGIATTD
+273 KSMGITTTD

-301 VGMGDAERNANLYAI
+301 AGMGDAERNANLYAV

-334 ALEGYAATAANSTD
+334 ALENYAATAANSTD
-348 AAMQKAEALRGSLL
+348 AAIQKAEALRGSLL
-362 NKLNVLKSALTEK
+362 NKLEVLKSALTEK

-388 NFITELTESISNFD
+388 NFITELTEAISNFD

-424 WTFRGVIIAVVAAMT
+424 WTFRGAIIAIVAAMT
-439 TWRLVTDAIVI
+439 AWRLVTDAIVI

-456 VITAV
+456 VITTV

-478 AQSALAFATTGTK
+478 AQSALAFSTTGTK
-491 IATAIFTVVMK
+491 IATTVFTVVMK
-502 VAAGAA
+502 AAAGAT

-513 AMSALTAAMMANPIG
+513 AMSTLTAAMMANPIG
-528 LVIAGIV
+528 LIIAGIV
-535 AAVAILIGI
+535 AAVALLIGI
-544 IILCVKHWDSISAAL
+544 IVLCVKHWDSISAAL

-569 GTSIANFAVEA
+569 GTSIAK
-580 WNSITNFFS
+580 
-589 GVGTRIAEFASSAWE
+589 FASSAWE

-621 FGENAPAAEEFVA
+621 FSENTPDAEEFVA

-644 AGLWEKITTFFSS
+644 AGLWESITAFFSS

-696 SFFGGIWEKITGFF
+696 SFFDGIWEKITGFF

-717 NSWVET
+717 SGWVET
-723 IKGKLQPLFDWLHGL
+723 IKGKLQPLFDWIHGL

-752 FQAEGIVGV
+752 FQAEGIIGV
-761 FKRIGSAILSWVL
+761 FKRIGSAILNWVL

>member
-70 AGLVV
+70 AGLVI

-259 TNLSAPTDNAAAAL
+259 TNLSAPTDKAAAAL

-502 VAAGAA
+502 GAA
-508 GVFSG
+508 FATGLMSSAVGVLNTLFV
-513 AMSALTAAMMANPIG
+513 ATPIG
-528 LVIAGIV
+528 QIVLGIMALIAV
-535 AAVAILIGI
+535 

-569 GTSIANFAVEA
+569 GTSIANFVVEA

-644 AGLWEKITTFFSS
+644 AGLWEKITAFFSS
-657 VWEHITT
+657 IWEHITT

-717 NSWVET
+717 SGWVET
-723 IKGKLQPLFDWLHGL
+723 IKGKLQPLFDWIHGL
-738 FDGVAAM
+738 FNGVAAM

-761 FKRIGSAILSWVL
+761 FKRIGSAILGWVL
-774 SPIENMLRALDWIP
+774 TPIENMLRALDWIP

-800 IADMRSGFAESASFE
+800 IADLRSGFAESASFE

>member
-60 LIGMGVAAVG
+60 LIEMGVAAVG

-259 TNLSAPTDNAAAAL
+259 TNLSAPTDKAAAAL
-273 KSMGIATTD
+273 ESMGIATTD
-282 SSGNLLSLSDI
+282 SSGNLLNLSDI

-316 FGKQNIAA
+316 FGKENIAA

-334 ALEGYAATAANSTD
+334 ALEGYAATAANSMN
-348 AAMQKAEALRGSLL
+348 AAMQKAEALRGSLI

-375 GFQFVDAFAGKGG
+375 GFQFVDAFAGKGS

-456 VITAV
+456 VITTV

-491 IATAIFTVVMK
+491 IATAIFTVAMK
-502 VAAGAA
+502 GAA
-508 GVFSG
+508 FATGLMSSAVGVLNTLFV
-513 AMSALTAAMMANPIG
+513 ATPIG
-528 LVIAGIV
+528 WIVLGIM
-535 AAVAILIGI
+535 ALIGVI
-544 IILCVKHWDSISAAL
+544 VLCVKHWDSISAAL

-569 GTSIANFAVEA
+569 GTSIANFV
-580 WNSITNFFS
+580 
-589 GVGTRIAEFASSAWE
+589 
-604 AITGFFTNLYH
+604 
-615 RFMTFL
+615 
-621 FGENAPAAEEFVA
+621 
-634 QMFEKVGAFF
+634 VGA
-644 AGLWEKITTFFSS
+644 WEKITIFFSS

-717 NSWVET
+717 SGWVET
-723 IKGKLQPLFDWLHGL
+723 IKGKLQPLFDWIHGL
-738 FDGVAAM
+738 FDGVVAM
-745 WQNVMSV
+745 WQNFMSV
-752 FQAEGIVGV
+752 FQAEGIIGV

-774 SPIENMLRALDWIP
+774 LPIENMLRALDWVP

-794 GSWADK
+794 ESWADK

-848 LDDRLSANA
+848 LDDRLSANT

>member
-70 AGLVV
+70 TGLVV

-316 FGKQNIAA
+316 FGKQSIAA

-362 NKLNVLKSALTEK
+362 NKLNVLKSVLTEK

-528 LVIAGIV
+528 LIIAGIV
-535 AAVAILIGI
+535 AAVAALIGI
-544 IILCVKHWDSISAAL
+544 IVLCVKHWDSISAAL

-580 WNSITNFFS
+580 WNSIINFFS

-604 AITGFFTNLYH
+604 AITGFFT
-615 RFMTFL
+615 
-621 FGENAPAAEEFVA
+621 
-634 QMFEKVGAFF
+634 
-644 AGLWEKITTFFSS
+644 
-657 VWEHITT
+657 
-664 FFVTI
+664 
-669 GESIGTFFVGIWE
+669 
-682 RITTAFATAIEGIS
+682 
-696 SFFGGIWEKITGFF
+696 
-710 TGIGETL
+710 GIGETL
-717 NSWVET
+717 SGWVET
-723 IKGKLQPLFDWLHGL
+723 IKGKLQPLFDWIHGL
-738 FDGVAAM
+738 FDGVVAM

-761 FKRIGSAILSWVL
+761 FKRIGSAILGWVL
-774 SPIENMLRALDWIP
+774 TPIENMLRALDWIP

>member
-39 LLKAQERVT
+39 LLKAQERVS

-75 ATKQYADF
+75 ATKQYAEF

-119 AATEFDAKQTADAMA
+119 AATEFDAKQTADAIA

-179 MMSDNPE
+179 MMSENPE

-210 TDVSEAIT
+210 TDVSESIT

-232 MFSASLTAL
+232 IFSASLTAL
-241 ANNSIV
+241 ANNSIA
-247 GAEAGTHLRNIM
+247 GAEAGTALRNIM
-259 TNLSAPTDNAAAAL
+259 TNLSAPTDKAAAAL

-301 VGMGDAERNANLYAI
+301 VGMGDTERNANLYAI

-528 LVIAGIV
+528 LIIAGIV
-535 AAVAILIGI
+535 AAVAVLIGI
-544 IILCVKHWDSISAAL
+544 IVLCVKHWDSISAAL

-569 GTSIANFAVEA
+569 GTS
-580 WNSITNFFS
+580 
-589 GVGTRIAEFASSAWE
+589 IAEFASSAWE

-657 VWEHITT
+657 IWEHITT

-669 GESIGTFFVGIWE
+669 GENIGAFFVGIWE

-710 TGIGETL
+710 TGISETL
-717 NSWVET
+717 SGWVET
-723 IKGKLQPLFDWLHGL
+723 IKGKLQPLFDWIHGL

-761 FKRIGSAILSWVL
+761 FKRIGSAILGWVL

>member
-528 LVIAGIV
+528 LIIAGIV
-535 AAVAILIGI
+535 VAVAALIGI
-544 IILCVKHWDSISAAL
+544 IVLCVKHWDSISAAL

-604 AITGFFTNLYH
+604 AITGFFT
-615 RFMTFL
+615 
-621 FGENAPAAEEFVA
+621 
-634 QMFEKVGAFF
+634 
-644 AGLWEKITTFFSS
+644 
-657 VWEHITT
+657 
-664 FFVTI
+664 
-669 GESIGTFFVGIWE
+669 
-682 RITTAFATAIEGIS
+682 
-696 SFFGGIWEKITGFF
+696 
-710 TGIGETL
+710 GIGETL
-717 NSWVET
+717 NGWVET
-723 IKGKLQPLFDWLHGL
+723 IKGKLQPLFDWIHGL
-738 FDGVAAM
+738 FDGVVTM

-761 FKRIGSAILSWVL
+761 FKRIGSAILGWVL
-774 SPIENMLRALDWIP
+774 TPIENMLRALTWIP
-788 GIGDTI
+788 GVGDTI
-794 GSWADK
+794 EGWADK

-815 SNQQPTAPISP
+815 SNQQLTAPISP